1 MRDDIYHK
9 EREIQ
14 DLKNQINLVNLR
26 ISKEN
31 EAKDYVEINIRKNT
45 DQQDQDIQNLR
56 TNFKSAEKD
65 NHIMKSQLQ
74 EMVKY
79 IDELNNIK
87 TTIAGKLD
95 QRDKEHEEALK
106 QFTIENDEQNKLIK
120 ELHQKLKDLQDK
132 LNRQNQKG
140 HPISSK

>member
-1 MRDDIYHK
+1 
-9 EREIQ
+9 
-14 DLKNQINLVNLR
+14 
-26 ISKEN
+26 
-31 EAKDYVEINIRKNT
+31 
-45 DQQDQDIQNLR
+45 
-56 TNFKSAEKD
+56 
-65 NHIMKSQLQ
+65 MKSQLQ